1 MLNRILMPS
10 GGQTTDEMLILK
22 WNKQVGDTINK
33 GDILFEIET
42 DKAVLEVESFA
53 EGKLLEISYPA
64 GLTVKVGA
72 VVALIGEEADVKKS
86 ANPDENKSMGISAT
100 VTNKTQPTELIIEQT
115 VEVAKGK
122 RILASPLAK
131 SLAKIE
137 NIRLED
143 VALTVSNSIIKKADI
158 YQYLKNEKDTKTHEI
173 LNATDEYNLLEVSS
187 IRKTIARRMKESL
200 SVAPHYVIS
209 VDVDMTATV
218 ALRNKLNANK
228 QVVPAKISF
237 NDIIMKVVAKA
248 IERFPIINSTYNE
261 NQICV
266 FKEVNIGLAV
276 EYVYSD
282 V

>member
-158 YQYLKNEKDTKTHEI
+158 YQYLKNENKLIKHEI
-173 LNATDEYNLLEVSS
+173 ENIKRALNL
-187 IRKTIARRMKESL
+187 
-200 SVAPHYVIS
+200 
-209 VDVDMTATV
+209 
-218 ALRNKLNANK
+218 
-228 QVVPAKISF
+228 
-237 NDIIMKVVAKA
+237 
-248 IERFPIINSTYNE
+248 
-261 NQICV
+261 
-266 FKEVNIGLAV
+266 
-276 EYVYSD
+276 
-282 V
+282 